1 MKHNKKLIGTSLL
14 TATTASLCCISPVL
28 AMLAGTSGIASTFS
42 WINPFRPYLI
52 GLTVLVLVFGW
63 YQRLR
68 LRTQEELECACD
80 EDEKPSF
87 WQSKKFLGIVT
98 VFAAIMLAFP
108 YYSSVF
114 YPQNKTNDTPT
125 MSNNIREI
133 RVDVKGMTCLGCE
146 AHVESEINKLD
157 GIFNVKADFEKANT
171 VIKFDHAKV
180 DAGKIEEAI
189 LKTGYKIVK

>member
-1 MKHNKKLIGTSLL
+1 
-14 TATTASLCCISPVL
+14 
-28 AMLAGTSGIASTFS
+28 
-42 WINPFRPYLI
+42 
-52 GLTVLVLVFGW
+52 
-63 YQRLR
+63 
-68 LRTQEELECACD
+68 
-80 EDEKPSF
+80 
-87 WQSKKFLGIVT
+87 
-98 VFAAIMLAFP
+98 
-108 YYSSVF
+108 VF
-114 YPQNKTNDTPT
+114 YPENKTNDTLT
-125 MSNNIREI
+125 LSNNIREI

>member
-52 GLTVLVLVFGW
+52 GLTVLVLVFEW

-68 LRTQEELECACD
+68 PRTQEELECACD
-80 EDEKPSF
+80 EDEKTSF

-133 RVDVKGMTCLGCE
+133 TVDVKGMTCLGCE

>member
-133 RVDVKGMTCLGCE
+133 TVDVKGMTCLGCE

>member
-1 MKHNKKLIGTSLL
+1 MRHNKKLIGTCLL

-52 GLTVLVLVFGW
+52 GLTVLVLVFEW

-68 LRTQEELECACD
+68 PRMQEELECACD
-80 EDEKPSF
+80 EDEKTSF

-133 RVDVKGMTCLGCE
+133 TVDVKGMTCLGCE

>member
-80 EDEKPSF
+80 EDEKTSF

-133 RVDVKGMTCLGCE
+133 TVDVKGMTCLGCE

>member
-1 MKHNKKLIGTSLL
+1 M
-14 TATTASLCCISPVL
+14 
-28 AMLAGTSGIASTFS
+28 
-42 WINPFRPYLI
+42 
-52 GLTVLVLVFGW
+52 
-63 YQRLR
+63 
-68 LRTQEELECACD
+68 QEELECACD
-80 EDEKPSF
+80 EDEKTSF

-133 RVDVKGMTCLGCE
+133 TVDVKGMTCLGCE

>member
-114 YPQNKTNDTPT
+114 YPENKTNDTLT
-125 MSNNIREI
+125 LSNNIREI